1 MRSIDAMR
9 ATPHDNRIKPKGTK
23 QMDEKLRLLINA
35 SRTQTQMPIFTFA
48 NGKEWDAE
56 FDAQGT
62 DEPFIIHGEPN
73 ILIGL

>member
-1 MRSIDAMR
+1 
-9 ATPHDNRIKPKGTK
+9 
-23 QMDEKLRLLINA
+23 MDEKLQLLINA

-56 FDAQGT
+56 FDAQES